1 MRKPD
6 LPTSLICTDDPYA
19 ESTRSAMTG
28 RFMVVFRDGRFD
40 KGIEMLESF
49 GLRVALSPESGESA
63 MKEDEVGNVDVIVF
77 RQLGVAV
84 VAAEA
89 AQINQLANA
98 VNDASS
104 PILAIEPERV
114 RRITE
119 DREPLSSK
127 EKVFS
132 SKSHIAIHQLIDDLD
147 YSEGLNSGIAR
158 RVRRAAF
165 DESQATWGLQITN
178 TVNSR
183 FSGRGIRVAVLDSG
197 IDLRI
202 DGEGNTQF
210 HPDFQGRTI
219 VTKTFV
225 PNTTTANDTT
235 GHGTHCLGIACGP
248 LRPPE
253 LPRYGIAYNSE
264 IYVAKV
270 VDDAGNTPDGWI
282 TAGIEWAMSRGC
294 QIISL
299 SIGNKKAIGQPYSV
313 TYENIA
319 LRALNAG
326 VLIIAAAGNCFDDA
340 PCPVKEPADCPSIM
354 AVGAITEEYKVASFS
369 CIGINL
375 NGGEVDIVAPGAH
388 VYSSYLRPMEH
399 TRSSGTSAATPHVSG
414 IAALYAEANPGVVGK
429 ALWDLLIRPGNV
441 YRLPFSSTY
450 VGAGLVQAP

>member
-6 LPTSLICTDDPYA
+6 LPTSLSWADEPYA
-19 ESTRSAMTG
+19 DVTAMTG
-28 RFMVVFRDGRFD
+28 RYMVVFRDGRFD

-49 GLRVALSPESGESA
+49 GLRVARSPESGESV

-89 AQINQLANA
+89 EQINQLANA

-104 PILAIEPERV
+104 PIQAIEPERV
-114 RRITE
+114 RRITG
-119 DREPLSSK
+119 DKEPFSRK
-127 EKVFS
+127 EKVFT
-132 SKSHIAIHQLIDDLD
+132 SKTRIALHQLIDDLD
-147 YSEGLNSGIAR
+147 YSDGLNLGIAR
-158 RVRRAAF
+158 AAAF

-178 TVNSR
+178 TLNSQ
-183 FSGRGIRVAVLDSG
+183 FSGRGIRVAILDTG

-202 DGEGNTQF
+202 DGDGNIQF
-210 HPDFQGRTI
+210 HPDFEGRTI
-219 VTKTFV
+219 VAKTFV
-225 PNTTTANDTT
+225 PGTTTAKDLD

-248 LRPPE
+248 LRA
-253 LPRYGIAYNSE
+253 LPRYGIAYDSE

-270 VDDAGNTPDGWI
+270 VDDTGNSPDGWV
-282 TAGIEWAMSRGC
+282 TAAIEWAMSTGC

-326 VLIIAAAGNCFDDA
+326 VLIIAAAGNCFDDD
-340 PCPVKEPADCPSIM
+340 PCPVKEPADCPSVM
-354 AVGAITEEYKVASFS
+354 AVGSITEEYKVASFS

-375 NGGEVDIVAPGAH
+375 RGGEVDIVAPGAH
-388 VYSSYLRPMEH
+388 VYSSYLRPLEH
-399 TRSSGTSAATPHVSG
+399 TRASGTSAATPHVAG

-429 ALWDLLIRPGNV
+429 ALWDLLIKPGNV

-450 VGAGLVQAP
+450 VGAGLVQAPLR

>member
-6 LPTSLICTDDPYA
+6 LPTSLVWTDDPYA
-19 ESTRSAMTG
+19 ESIRPAMTG
-28 RFMVVFRDGRFD
+28 RYMVVFRDGRFD

-49 GLRVALSPESGESA
+49 GLRAALSPESGESA
-63 MKEDEVGNVDVIVF
+63 IKEDEVGNVDVIVF

-114 RRITE
+114 RRISE

-127 EKVFS
+127 EKVFT
-132 SKSHIAIHQLIDDLD
+132 SKSRIALHQLIDDLN
-147 YSEGLNSGIAR
+147 YSDGFNSGIAR
-158 RVRRAAF
+158 RVRRAMF
-165 DESQATWGLQITN
+165 DESQATWGLQLTN
-178 TVNSR
+178 TVNSP
-183 FSGRGIRVAVLDSG
+183 FSGRGTRVAVLDGG
-197 IDLRI
+197 IDMRI
-202 DGEGNTQF
+202 DGDGNTQF
-210 HPDFQGRTI
+210 HPDFEGRTI
-219 VTKTFV
+219 VAKTFV
-225 PNTTTANDTT
+225 PGTTTAKDSD

-248 LRPPE
+248 LRPSV
-253 LPRYGIAYNSE
+253 LPRYGIAYNAE

-270 VDDAGNTPDGWI
+270 ADDTGNAPDGWI
-282 TAGIEWAMSRGC
+282 TAGIEWAMSRDC
-294 QIISL
+294 QIISI
-299 SIGNKKAIGQPYSV
+299 SIGHKKKMGEPYSV

-326 VLIIAAAGNCFDDA
+326 VLIIAAAGNCFDDD

-354 AVGAITEEYKVASFS
+354 AVGAITDEYRVAAFS
-369 CIGINL
+369 CIGINP
-375 NGGEVDIVAPGAH
+375 NGGEVDIVAPGTH

-399 TRSSGTSAATPHVSG
+399 TRLSGTSAAAPHVAG

-429 ALWDLLIRPGNV
+429 ALWDLLIKPGNI
-441 YRLPFSSTY
+441 YRLPFPSTY